1 MIIYMNKIVR
11 LLLVLFFAFQLFTV
25 QAQLVKFPLQHG
37 FVNDYEG
44 LFTCSQQNELNTL
57 IVQFEQKTNREI
69 VIITLNDIKPY
80 KDVGDYSKDLSYNWS
95 ITKDEVRNGLL
106 VIVSRT
112 LKTVRIMTAFGTHQ
126 LIRDDVCKK
135 IIDKEMIP
143 LYTLG
148 NYFAG
153 TKQGLLSLMKEW
165 N

>member
-1 MIIYMNKIVR
+1 MLKS
-11 LLLVLFFAFQLFTV
+11 LLLIVIFFTAQFAV
-25 QAQLVKFPLQHG
+25 QAQLVKFPLQKG

-44 LFTCSQQNELNTL
+44 LFSTSQQNELNTL
-57 IVQFEQKTNREI
+57 IIEFEKKTNREI

-112 LKTVRIMTAFGTHQ
+112 LKTVRIITAFGTHQ
-126 LIRDDVCKK
+126 LIRDDVCRN
-135 IIDKEMIP
+135 IIENEMIP

-148 NYFAG
+148 NYFVG

-165 N
+165 K